1 MEKADL
7 EDKWRDLQQT
17 KLSKENQR
25 TLGDTAVSTSSQEF
39 ASLDRTNKQKE
50 TFHHKRMDE
59 LNASLE
65 SIKNMS
71 EVKAK
76 ENIK

>member
-25 TLGDTAVSTSSQEF
+25 TLGETVHTSSSQEF
-39 ASLDRTNKQKE
+39 ASLDRTNKQ
-50 TFHHKRMDE
+50 
-59 LNASLE
+59 
-65 SIKNMS
+65 
-71 EVKAK
+71 VKK
-76 ENIK
+76 DIQINWILFQF